1 MFWYCLY
8 IGFSYS
14 LISGRF
20 SKWCTLIPTSI
31 LFFVHNYF
39 GYLYTF
45 PTLFIMELLLS
56 MFDNFALFSSTETS
70 SDIEEQPIEPEQPEP
85 PKQEKP
91 ENKEVKED
99 KDLEMVQ
106 FLVRTITS
114 YRNQNL
120 LTESIL
126 KEMYNTNLVLV
137 SNNPSLYNFIKS
149 EVQKL
154 RLKNSVTKLTISGST
169 INVPLSQSQ
178 IDWL

>member
-20 SKWCTLIPTSI
+20 SKWSTLIPTSI

-70 SDIEEQPIEPEQPEP
+70 SDIEEQPIEQPKPEQEKTEP
-85 PKQEKP
+85 RRG
-91 ENKEVKED
+91 D
-99 KDLEMVQ
+99 DDLEMVQ

-126 KEMYNTNLVLV
+126 KEMYNTNLLLV

>member
-1 MFWYCLY
+1 
-8 IGFSYS
+8 
-14 LISGRF
+14 
-20 SKWCTLIPTSI
+20 
-31 LFFVHNYF
+31 
-39 GYLYTF
+39 
-45 PTLFIMELLLS
+45 

-70 SDIEEQPIEPEQPEP
+70 SDIEEQPIEQKPEQEPEPEP
-85 PKQEKP
+85 PRRG
-91 ENKEVKED
+91 D
-99 KDLEMVQ
+99 DDLEMVQ

-137 SNNPSLYNFIKS
+137 VKNPSLYNFIKS

>member
-70 SDIEEQPIEPEQPEP
+70 SDIEEQPIEQEPEQLE
-85 PKQEKP
+85 PKQEKTEP
-91 ENKEVKED
+91 RRGD
-99 KDLEMVQ
+99 DDLEMVQ

-114 YRNQNL
+114 YRNQNT

-126 KEMYNTNLVLV
+126 KDMYNTNLALV
-137 SNNPSLYNFIKS
+137 AKNPSLYNFIKS

>member
-14 LISGRF
+14 LVACRF
-20 SKWCTLIPTSI
+20 PKWYTIIPCSI
-31 LFFVHNYF
+31 LFFVHNYC

-45 PTLFIMELLLS
+45 PTLFVMELLLS

-70 SDIEEQPIEPEQPEP
+70 TSEEIEVVVENEQKLEEQKLKPQEP
-85 PKQEKP
+85 
-91 ENKEVKED
+91 ED

-114 YRNQNL
+114 YRNQNT
-120 LTESIL
+120 LTESLL
-126 KEMYNTNLVLV
+126 KEMYNTNLALV
-137 SNNPSLYNFIKS
+137 AKNPSLYNFIKS

>member
-14 LISGRF
+14 LVSGRF
-20 SKWCTLIPTSI
+20 PKWCTLIPTSI

-70 SDIEEQPIEPEQPEP
+70 SDIEEQPIEQPKPEQEKTEP
-85 PKQEKP
+85 RRG
-91 ENKEVKED
+91 D
-99 KDLEMVQ
+99 DDLEMVQ

-126 KEMYNTNLVLV
+126 KEMYNTNLLLV

>member
-1 MFWYCLY
+1 
-8 IGFSYS
+8 
-14 LISGRF
+14 
-20 SKWCTLIPTSI
+20 
-31 LFFVHNYF
+31 
-39 GYLYTF
+39 
-45 PTLFIMELLLS
+45 

-70 SDIEEQPIEPEQPEP
+70 SDIEEQPIQSEPEQPEP
-85 PKQEKP
+85 EPP
-91 ENKEVKED
+91 LRGGD
-99 KDLEMVQ
+99 DLEMVQ

-137 SNNPSLYNFIKS
+137 VKNPSLYNFIKS

>member
-1 MFWYCLY
+1 
-8 IGFSYS
+8 
-14 LISGRF
+14 
-20 SKWCTLIPTSI
+20 
-31 LFFVHNYF
+31 
-39 GYLYTF
+39 
-45 PTLFIMELLLS
+45 

-70 SDIEEQPIEPEQPEP
+70 SDIEEQPIEQPKPEQEKTEP
-85 PKQEKP
+85 RRG
-91 ENKEVKED
+91 D
-99 KDLEMVQ
+99 DDLEMVQ

-126 KEMYNTNLVLV
+126 KEMYNTNLLLV

>member
-14 LISGRF
+14 LVACRF
-20 SKWCTLIPTSI
+20 PKWYTFIPCSI
-31 LFFVHNYF
+31 LFFVHNYY

-45 PTLFIMELLLS
+45 PTLFVMELLLS
-56 MFDNFALFSSTETS
+56 MFDNFAIFSSTETS
-70 SDIEEQPIEPEQPEP
+70 TSEEIEVEVVVEEQKEEKKTQEP
-85 PKQEKP
+85 
-91 ENKEVKED
+91 ED

-114 YRNQNL
+114 YRNQNT

-126 KEMYNTNLVLV
+126 KEMYNTNLALV
-137 SNNPSLYNFIKS
+137 AKNPSLYNFIKS